1 MATNVQKLRVKVL
14 ADTSGFKNLKRVGVA
29 AMAAIAVAVTAAV
42 KTMAQFEKAVSKLGA
57 ISGATAKGMDQL
69 RAKARELGRTTA
81 YTATE
86 VVGLQVE
93 LAKLGFTT
101 NEIINSSG
109 GVLDLAASLGVDLSE
124 AASLTGTT
132 LRAFGIDTKDTSRVV
147 DVLASAAVSSALDFE
162 KLKES
167 MKNVAPVAAQLGYS
181 LEDTTALL
189 ATLADAGISGS
200 RAGTSLRQILLELTK
215 QGLTLE
221 EAFTKLNN
229 SQNKTITGLDLVKKR
244 ALPAFLVLADGAKK
258 TGELTTAFEGAN
270 GQAENMRKQMED
282 NLIGDWKKFKSAV
295 DDLGISM
302 GQTVDGPLRDFVTWL
317 TAIVGEYGIPLI
329 NKLLKGLSIFALSV
343 AKDFAHLALYAEG
356 AWIAIQTTFGGGAS
370 IESLLR
376 YAEWEAAIDKLKAK
390 IDELKDPATKIVK
403 GGPVSTPDEGGP
415 KGTPI
420 DLNEVV
426 VGAPSLSEWEK
437 FVRRFKSE
445 IAGFGEF
452 IRKALETDVT
462 ALFVDAFSAI
472 GNALVQGGNVFK
484 AAGNAILNT
493 VGEFLKKLG
502 AEAVRLAVL
511 SIGFAKAVA
520 AIKKWI
526 IANPGAAIA
535 ASLALIAI
543 GSAFTAAA
551 NSSQSNIGGSPGGYA
566 SAGGS
571 SYSSP
576 APQIVQGSN
585 GTNFTIGEIR
595 FRGQDIIT
603 TIEAGNR
610 IRSNKT

>member
-101 NEIINSSG
+101 DEIINSSG

-132 LRAFGIDTKDTSRVV
+132 LRAFGIDTKDTARVV
-147 DVLASAAVSSALDFE
+147 DVLAKAAVSSALDFE

-181 LEDTTALL
+181 YEKTAALL

-200 RAGTSLRQILLELTK
+200 KAGTSLRQILLELTK
-215 QGLTLE
+215 QGLTLDQ
-221 EAFTKLNN
+221 AFEKLNA

-244 ALPAFLVLADGAKK
+244 ALPAFLVLADGADK
-258 TGELTTAFEGAN
+258 TDKLTTSFENAN
-270 GQAENMRKQMED
+270 GQAENQRKLMED
-282 NLIGDWKKFKSAV
+282 NLLGDWAKFKSAV

-302 GQTVDGPLRDFVTWL
+302 GQTTDGPLRDFVTWL
-317 TAIVGEYGIPLI
+317 TTVVTEKGIPFL
-329 NKLLKGLSIFALSV
+329 NKVLKVLGDILLNVAL
-343 AKDFAHLALYAEG
+343 DFSYLALAAEG
-356 AWIAIQTTFGGGAS
+356 AWIAMQSTFGGTAS

-376 YAEWEAAIDKLKAK
+376 YSEWEKTIDKLKAK
-390 IDELKDPATKIVK
+390 IEELRNPDTKLIKK
-403 GGPVSTPDEGGP
+403 GPKVEEEGDP

-420 DLNEVV
+420 DLDEVV
-426 VGAPSLSEWEK
+426 VGAPKLSEWDK

-502 AEAVRLAVL
+502 AEAIRLAVL

-526 IANPGAAIA
+526 IAHPAAAIA

-543 GSAFTAAA
+543 GTAFSAAA
-551 NSSQSNIGGSPGGYA
+551 NSSQSSISGSPGGGA
-566 SAGGS
+566 IRSTPTATTTVPQSIQENGS
-571 SYSSP
+571 G
-576 APQIVQGSN
+576 QMGW
-585 GTNFTIGEIR
+585 R
-595 FRGQDIIT
+595 LDGQDLIFAL
-603 TIEAGNR
+603 EAA
-610 IRSNKT
+610 RSDRAALS

>member
-1 MATNVQKLRVKVL
+1 MATEKLRYVVT
-14 ADTSGFKNLKRVGVA
+14 ADTSGFKNLRRVGVA
-29 AMAAIAVAVTAAV
+29 AMAAIAVAVTAAI
-42 KTMAQFEKAVSKLGA
+42 KTMAKFEQAVSKLGA
-57 ISGATAKGMDQL
+57 ISGATAEGMDKL

-101 NEIINSSG
+101 DEIINSSG
-109 GVLDLAASLGVDLSE
+109 GVLDLAASLGVDLAE
-124 AASLTGTT
+124 AAALTGTT
-132 LRAFGIDTKDTSRVV
+132 LRAFGIDTKDTSKVV
-147 DVLASAAVSSALDFE
+147 DVLAKAAVSSALDFAKMRE
-162 KLKES
+162 SLKL
-167 MKNVAPVAAQLGYS
+167 VAPVASQLGYS
-181 LEDTTALL
+181 IEQTTALL
-189 ATLADAGISGS
+189 ATMADAGISGS
-200 RAGTSLRQILLELTK
+200 QAGTSLRQILLELTK

-229 SQNKTITGLDLVKKR
+229 SQTKTITGLELVKKR

-376 YAEWEAAIDKLKAK
+376 YAEWEAAIDKLKEK
-390 IDELKDPATKIVK
+390 IDELKDPNTKIVK
-403 GGPVSTPDEGGP
+403 GGPAPPPDEGDP

-426 VGAPSLSEWEK
+426 VGAPSLSEWDK

-462 ALFVDAFSAI
+462 ALFVNAFSAI
-472 GNALVQGGNVFK
+472 GEALVQGGNVFK
-484 AAGNAILNT
+484 AAGNAILST
-493 VGEFLKKLG
+493 VGQFLKKLG
-502 AEAVRLAVL
+502 AEAIRLAVL

-526 IANPGAAIA
+526 IAHPAAAIA

-543 GSAFTAAA
+543 GTAFSAAA
-551 NSSQSNIGGSPGGYA
+551 NSSQSSISGSPGGGA
-566 SAGGS
+566 TRSTPTATTTVPQSIQENGS
-571 SYSSP
+571 G
-576 APQIVQGSN
+576 QMGW
-585 GTNFTIGEIR
+585 R
-595 FRGQDIIT
+595 LDGQDLIFAL
-603 TIEAGNR
+603 EAA
-610 IRSNKT
+610 RSDRAALS

>member
-1 MATNVQKLRVKVL
+1 
-14 ADTSGFKNLKRVGVA
+14 
-29 AMAAIAVAVTAAV
+29 
-42 KTMAQFEKAVSKLGA
+42 
-57 ISGATAKGMDQL
+57 
-69 RAKARELGRTTA
+69 
-81 YTATE
+81 
-86 VVGLQVE
+86 
-93 LAKLGFTT
+93 
-101 NEIINSSG
+101 
-109 GVLDLAASLGVDLSE
+109 
-124 AASLTGTT
+124 
-132 LRAFGIDTKDTSRVV
+132 
-147 DVLASAAVSSALDFE
+147 
-162 KLKES
+162 
-167 MKNVAPVAAQLGYS
+167 MKNVAPVAAQLGYTV
-181 LEDTTALL
+181 EETTALL

-215 QGLTLE
+215 SGLTLE
-221 EAFTKLNN
+221 EAFEKLNV
-229 SQNKTITGLDLVKKR
+229 SQDKTITGLDLVKKR
-244 ALPAFLVLADGAKK
+244 ALPAFLVLADGAEKTDKLAKK
-258 TGELTTAFEGAN
+258 FEEAE
-270 GQAENMRKQMED
+270 GQASKMRNLMED
-282 NLIGDWKKFKSAV
+282 NLNDDFIKLKSAI
-295 DDLGISM
+295 DDVGISM
-302 GQTVDGPLRDFVTWL
+302 GQTTDGPLRDFVTWL
-317 TAIVGEYGIPLI
+317 TTVVAEKGIPFL
-329 NKLLKGLSIFALSV
+329 NKVLKVLGDILLNIAL
-343 AKDFAHLALYAEG
+343 DFSYLALAAEG
-356 AWIAIQTTFGGGAS
+356 AWIAMQTTFGGTAS

-376 YAEWEAAIDKLKAK
+376 YSEWEKTIDKLKAK
-390 IDELKDPATKIVK
+390 IAELRDPETKLIKK
-403 GGPVSTPDEGGP
+403 GPKVEEEGDP

-420 DLNEVV
+420 NLDEVI
-426 VGAPSLSEWEK
+426 VGAPKLSEWDK
-437 FVRRFKSE
+437 FVRRFKSQ
-445 IAGFGEF
+445 IAEFGTF

-502 AEAVRLAVL
+502 AEAIRLAVL